1 VIGRENEV
9 PFLRKSLHTRFTRFY
24 NAILL
29 CCPLKDLQR
38 LDAALPGKVANA
50 FFHPA
55 LNSRTFSSV
64 FLGIQTPDAAPT

>member
-1 VIGRENEV
+1 VIDRKNEV
-9 PFLRKSLHTRFTRFY
+9 PFSKKSLHRDSLAFIK
-24 NAILL
+24 AILL
-29 CCPLKDLQR
+29 FCPLKDLRR

-55 LNSRTFSSV
+55 LNSRAFLSV